1 MYELL
6 LIVHFLSLASGL
18 GISITLFV
26 LGLHASTLAPEDAA
40 PLMGHVAGAV
50 RHVNI
55 VAIALLVLSG
65 IALAL
70 VAGDETVQA
79 GGWWFRAKLVFV
91 AVVVIAFVLAQINQ
105 SRARRGKNRPVAA
118 RRAMLSGRIALSAAI
133 LATILAVMAFE

>member
-1 MYELL
+1 MFELL

-26 LGLHASTLAPEDAA
+26 LGLHASTLPPGDAA
-40 PLMGHVAGAV
+40 PLMGRVAGAV

-70 VAGDETVQA
+70 VTGHDAVQA
-79 GGWWFRAKLVFV
+79 DGWWFRAKLVFV
-91 AVVVIAFVLAQINQ
+91 AVVVVAFTLAQINQ
-105 SRARRGKNRPVAA
+105 ARARRGENRAVAA

-133 LATILAVMAFE
+133 VATILAVLAFE